1 MKKLVQVTSSI
12 SGKIQ
17 LPRTALLMSLLM
29 LVSICGFAQDGWI
42 KIFNGKNLDG
52 WKVGENAGSFSIV
65 DGAIQIAGPRA
76 HLFYDG
82 PIKNHMFKNFE
93 FKAQVMTKPGA
104 NSGIYVHTTYQEG
117 GWPSQ
122 GYEIQVNNS
131 HTDWKRTGSLY
142 DIVDVK
148 ETYVKDNE
156 WYTEYIKVEGKHIT
170 IKINDKTVVDY
181 EESDADKRSVNGK
194 GRILSSGTFALQAHD
209 PKSVVLY
216 KDIQVKPL
224 TE

>member
-1 MKKLVQVTSSI
+1 MKKTINLFA
-12 SGKIQ
+12 
-17 LPRTALLMSLLM
+17 ALL
-29 LVSICGFAQDGWI
+29 LVAVLGSFVSGTKQDGWI
-42 KIFNGKNLDG
+42 SIFDGKSLNG

-65 DGAIQIAGPRA
+65 DGAIQVAGPRA
-76 HLFYDG
+76 HLFYEG

-93 FKAQVMTKPGA
+93 FRAQVMTKPGA
-104 NSGIYVHTTYQEG
+104 NSGIYIHTDYQEG
-117 GWPSQ
+117 GWPSK

-142 DIVDVK
+142 NIQDVK
-148 ETYVKDNE
+148 EAYVKDNE
-156 WYTEYIKVEGKHIT
+156 WYTEYIRVEGKHIT

-181 EESDADKRSVNGK
+181 EETDTDKRSAGEKN
-194 GRILSSGTFALQAHD
+194 RILSSGTFALQAHD
-209 PKSVVLY
+209 PKSVVLF